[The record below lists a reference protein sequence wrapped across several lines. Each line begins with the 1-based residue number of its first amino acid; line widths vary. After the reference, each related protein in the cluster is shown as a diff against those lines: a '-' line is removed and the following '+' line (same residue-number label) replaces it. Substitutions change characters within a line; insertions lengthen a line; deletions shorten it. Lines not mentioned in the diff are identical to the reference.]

1 MKDNEYPYYFSL
13 IELGKYDD
21 IKFALEVPSEKAILR
36 DLRFISQAI
45 TLKNEPIASLLL
57 SLWDNVSL
65 SPSDQKAK
73 ANLYTKSAL
82 NGLLSLVKQFNS
94 DFDIALESNL
104 TAFKYSIVND
114 DVPMTKFLLSGPLRE
129 FDARK
134 LPIEE
139 VGAFSGNEQI
149 KLVIDHGADVNYA
162 DGRPLIGAIQKERVN
177 SILLLLE
184 LGANPYLN
192 DNSPFKHASILNSS
206 LPLEAMISYCNFL
219 DREGSPF
226 KTRKWMA
233 SEVCRDVLL
242 SHEVGSCLEGAL
254 NDGFKI
260 NLGNT
265 LNIPKPSDLTR

>member
-57 SLWDNVSL
+57 SLWDNLSL

-134 LPIEE
+134 LPIDE
-139 VGAFSGNEQI
+139 VGAFSSNEQI
-149 KLVIDHGADVNYA
+149 ELVINHGADVNYA
-162 DGRPLIGAIQKERVN
+162 DGRPLIGAIQKERVA
-177 SILLLLE
+177 SILCLLE
-184 LGANPYLN
+184 LGADPYLN
-192 DNSPFKHASILNSS
+192 DNSPFKHASVLNTSQ
-206 LPLEAMISYCNFL
+206 PLETLISHCNSL
-219 DREGSPF
+219 DREGNPF

-233 SEVCRDVLL
+233 SEVCRAVLL
-242 SHEVGSCLEGAL
+242 SHEVGSCLQSVL
-254 NDGFKI
+254 NEGFKI
-260 NLGNT
+260 NIGNT